1 MSTLRTSVVV
11 CAYTEDRWTQI
22 CAAVDSALRQDPPPD
37 EVLLVV
43 DHNDRLLDRSRESFA
58 ATVRV
63 IPSTGSPGLSGARN
77 TGVAAARGD
86 VIIFLDDDAVA
97 RPDWLSLLLRGYDDP
112 LVMGTG
118 GRAVP
123 VWPEGGGRPRWLPE
137 EFDWVVGCS
146 YAGEAAEVSDV
157 RNFLGANMSFRRE
170 AFEVAG
176 QFDASV
182 GRVGTRPVG
191 CEETEFCIRLRQL
204 APHARLQR
212 EPAAVVDHHV
222 AAARTRWRYFRARC
236 YAEGMSKAV
245 VGRLV
250 GDHDGL
256 SSERAYVRSV
266 LPRAV
271 ARSLAEAVRT
281 RELQALLR
289 AANVVAGLGF
299 TTAGYVRTRV
309 STRLSSTRRAS
320 AG

>member
-1 MSTLRTSVVV
+1 MRSLRTSVVV
-11 CAYTEDRWTQI
+11 CAYTEDRWTLI
-22 CAAVDSALRQDPPPD
+22 RAAVDSVLRQDPAPD

-43 DHNDRLLDRSRESFA
+43 DHNDRLLDRSRQAFA

-63 IPSTGSPGLSGARN
+63 IPSAGSPGLSGARN

-86 VIIFLDDDAVA
+86 VIVFLDDDAVA

-118 GRAVP
+118 GRALP
-123 VWPEGGGRPRWLPE
+123 VWPEGGRRPGWLPE

-146 YAGEAAEVSDV
+146 YAGEAREVSDV

-222 AAARTRWRYFRARC
+222 AAARTQWRYFRARC

-250 GDHDGL
+250 GHDDGL

-281 RELQALLR
+281 RELPALLR

-299 TTAGYVRTRV
+299 TTAGYLRTRV
-309 STRLSSTRRAS
+309 GTRPSSSRRAS